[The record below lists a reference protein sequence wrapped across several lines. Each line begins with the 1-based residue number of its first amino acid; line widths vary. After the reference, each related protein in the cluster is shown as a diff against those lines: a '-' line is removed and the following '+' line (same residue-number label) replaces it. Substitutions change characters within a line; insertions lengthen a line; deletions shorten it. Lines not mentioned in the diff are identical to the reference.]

1 LDLTNQIELELYFA
15 DHFDTILFP
24 VLAELYL
31 DQNDF
36 RRARKVCD
44 IGLKYNQ
51 NDASGLYILAK
62 IEKSE
67 GQLKKAEKLLE
78 TVLLLCND
86 HLAAAELLCE
96 IQTVLGR
103 ATSRLLKSWKHVQSL
118 DSTNQTAN
126 EFIAKV
132 EKKGDEES
140 ESIIIKKKKDFST
153 KTEKNETKK
162 LVKPKLEKESVRI
175 STIQDI
181 KDPLKVSSRLAT
193 FTLVSVLKNQG
204 LFSQALE
211 VLDALEEKGESKDSI
226 SLERDTIKTL
236 IERSIKDEKSG

>member
-1 LDLTNQIELELYFA
+1 M
-15 DHFDTILFP
+15 
-24 VLAELYL
+24 
-31 DQNDF
+31 
-36 RRARKVCD
+36 
-44 IGLKYNQ
+44 
-51 NDASGLYILAK
+51 
-62 IEKSE
+62 
-67 GQLKKAEKLLE
+67 
-78 TVLLLCND
+78 
-86 HLAAAELLCE
+86 
-96 IQTVLGR
+96 
-103 ATSRLLKSWKHVQSL
+103 
-118 DSTNQTAN
+118 
-126 EFIAKV
+126 
-132 EKKGDEES
+132 
-140 ESIIIKKKKDFST
+140 

-236 IERSIKDEKSG
+236 IERSIKEEKSG

>member
-1 LDLTNQIELELYFA
+1 MDFKNQIELELYFA

-31 DQNDF
+31 DQNDL

-51 NDASGLYILAK
+51 NDVSGLYILAK

-78 TVLLLCND
+78 RVLSLCND

-132 EKKGDEES
+132 EKKDKKGS
-140 ESIIIKKKKDFST
+140 ESII
-153 KTEKNETKK
+153 
-162 LVKPKLEKESVRI
+162 VK
-175 STIQDI
+175 
-181 KDPLKVSSRLAT
+181 
-193 FTLVSVLKNQG
+193 
-204 LFSQALE
+204 
-211 VLDALEEKGESKDSI
+211 
-226 SLERDTIKTL
+226 
-236 IERSIKDEKSG
+236 

>member
-1 LDLTNQIELELYFA
+1 MDLTNQIELELYFA

-86 HLAAAELLCE
+86 HLTAAELLCE

-132 EKKGDEES
+132 EKKSKEKS
-140 ESIIIKKKKDFST
+140 ESIIIKKRKDSST

-162 LVKPKLEKESVRI
+162 LVKPKSEKESVRI

-236 IERSIKDEKSG
+236 IERSIKDEKSE

>member
-1 LDLTNQIELELYFA
+1 M
-15 DHFDTILFP
+15 
-24 VLAELYL
+24 
-31 DQNDF
+31 
-36 RRARKVCD
+36 
-44 IGLKYNQ
+44 
-51 NDASGLYILAK
+51 
-62 IEKSE
+62 
-67 GQLKKAEKLLE
+67 
-78 TVLLLCND
+78 LLCND

-132 EKKGDEES
+132 EKKGEEES
-140 ESIIIKKKKDFST
+140 KSTIIKKRNDFST

-211 VLDALEEKGESKDSI
+211 VLDALEQKGESKDSI

>member
-1 LDLTNQIELELYFA
+1 MDLTNQIELELYFA

-132 EKKGDEES
+132 EKKSKEKS
-140 ESIIIKKKKDFST
+140 ESIIIKKRKDFST

-162 LVKPKLEKESVRI
+162 LVKQKLEKESVTI

>member
-1 LDLTNQIELELYFA
+1 MDLTNQIELELYFA

-118 DSTNQTAN
+118 DSTNQTAK

-132 EKKGDEES
+132 EKKDKNGS
-140 ESIIIKKKKDFST
+140 ESIIVKKRKNLLTKSETDDT
-153 KTEKNETKK
+153 KT
-162 LVKPKLEKESVRI
+162 LVKPKSEKESVRI

-236 IERSIKDEKSG
+236 IERSIKEEKSG

>member
-31 DQNDF
+31 DQNDL

-51 NDASGLYILAK
+51 NDVPGLYVLAK

-78 TVLLLCND
+78 KVLSLCND

-118 DSTNQTAN
+118 DSKNHTAN

-132 EKKGDEES
+132 ENKDKEKS
-140 ESIIIKKKKDFST
+140 ESIIVKKRKDSST
-153 KTEKNETKK
+153 KSEIHETKR
-162 LVKPKLEKESVRI
+162 LVNPKSEKESVRI

-211 VLDALEEKGESKDSI
+211 VLDALEQKGESKDSI

>member
-1 LDLTNQIELELYFA
+1 MDLTNQIELELYFA

-86 HLAAAELLCE
+86 HLTAAELLCE

-132 EKKGDEES
+132 EKNGEEES
-140 ESIIIKKKKDFST
+140 KSIIIKKRKDFSI

-162 LVKPKLEKESVRI
+162 SVKPKLEKESVRI

-236 IERSIKDEKSG
+236 IERSIKDEKSE

>member
-1 LDLTNQIELELYFA
+1 MDLTNQIELELYFA

-132 EKKGDEES
+132 EKKSKEKS
-140 ESIIIKKKKDFST
+140 ESIIIKKRKDFST

-162 LVKPKLEKESVRI
+162 LVKQKLEKESVTI

-236 IERSIKDEKSG
+236 IERSIKDEKSE

>member
-1 LDLTNQIELELYFA
+1 MDLTNQIELELYFA

-31 DQNDF
+31 DKNDL

-51 NDASGLYILAK
+51 NDAAGLYILAK

-78 TVLLLCND
+78 KVLLLSND
-86 HLAAAELLCE
+86 HLAAAEMLCE

-103 ATSRLLKSWKHVQSL
+103 ATSRLLKSWKYVQSL
-118 DSTNQTAN
+118 DSKNQTAN

-132 EKKGDEES
+132 EKKEKISSDSTITKKRKEVL
-140 ESIIIKKKKDFST
+140 IKPKKYE
-153 KTEKNETKK
+153 TEKI
-162 LVKPKLEKESVRI
+162 VKTNIERESAKI
-175 STIQDI
+175 STIQDM

-226 SLERDTIKTL
+226 SLERDTIKIL
-236 IERSIKDEKSG
+236 IERSIKDEKNG

>member
-132 EKKGDEES
+132 EKKSKEKS
-140 ESIIIKKKKDFST
+140 ESIIIKKRKDFST

-162 LVKPKLEKESVRI
+162 LVKQKLEKESVTI

>member
-1 LDLTNQIELELYFA
+1 MDLTNQIELELYFA

-132 EKKGDEES
+132 EKKSKEKS
-140 ESIIIKKKKDFST
+140 ESIIIKKRKDFST

-162 LVKPKLEKESVRI
+162 LVKQKLEKESVTI

-236 IERSIKDEKSG
+236 IERSIREEKSG